1 MGVRNLVSYG
11 VQKLKGENMK
21 KQITE
26 VSDKPISRIVVVHTH
41 DNKQIVL
48 GIQGQDSSS
57 FVVLP
62 INQSEAFLG
71 QFSGLVERL
80 RASQDASAKP

>member
-1 MGVRNLVSYG
+1 MGITDLVSYG
-11 VQKLKGENMK
+11 VQTLTGENMK
-21 KQITE
+21 KHFAE
-26 VSDKPISRIVVVHTH
+26 LSGGLSSRIVIGHTH

-71 QFSGLVERL
+71 QLSELVERL
-80 RASQDASAKP
+80 RASKGASAKP